1 MEHYAKG
8 ETLTYIPH
16 NQPVT
21 VVHNSTLVGQ
31 IRGTDAVT
39 IRLKNGDLRTVP
51 VAVQD
56 EYLTR
61 NPPVVR
67 PRMRPVVKESK

>member
-1 MEHYAKG
+1 MEHYQKG

-21 VVHNSTLVGQ
+21 VVHNSTLAGQ
-31 IRGTDAVT
+31 IRGTDTVFV
-39 IRLKNGDLRTVP
+39 RLKNGDIRSVP
-51 VAVQD
+51 VAMQN
-56 EYLTR
+56 EFLTR

-67 PRMRPVVKESK
+67 PRMRPVVKEAK

>member
-1 MEHYAKG
+1 MEHYQKG

-16 NQPVT
+16 NQQVT
-21 VVHNSTLVGQ
+21 VIHNSTLVGQ

-56 EYLTR
+56 DFLTR
-61 NPPVVR
+61 TPPVVR
-67 PRMRPVVKESK
+67 PRMRPVVKAAK